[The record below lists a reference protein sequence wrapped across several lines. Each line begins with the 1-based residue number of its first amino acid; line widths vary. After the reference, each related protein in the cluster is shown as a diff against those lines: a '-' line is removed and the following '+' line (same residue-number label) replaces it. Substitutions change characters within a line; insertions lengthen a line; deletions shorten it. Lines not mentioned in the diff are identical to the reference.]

1 VICPKCGEDNSGTFR
16 FCGMCGTSL
25 EPGPAAKAA
34 DKLSTLPSSEPVS
47 SSSISRPAPRATFP
61 SPSHSTSTPA
71 IVPVQEPA
79 QRSMERNTFNAPETR
94 RQSVMETA
102 PPERAPERA
111 PQERQR
117 ERSVPP
123 ISGPSMLGLDQPGP
137 ISATS
142 PRNAA
147 SDLEFDRPSTDR
159 ATLKSS
165 RFDDDLSSDSLR
177 QRSFSG
183 LDSYMEPSNSG
194 ARRVVLLFVLLAALG
209 GAGWWAYN
217 NYIGLVQ
224 SRRAQSDTSSVI
236 EPPTDSA
243 SSKPTAPEPAP
254 APVPPAGTAQSATP
268 PSDVAEGP
276 SENASPAPAST
287 TTSSADAAPVRP
299 APRPAP
305 VAKAQP
311 PKPAPKQI
319 PPRHEPAMAAA
330 TASRIPATPPADTG
344 DASFRKAEAYLYGRG
359 AAQNCNEAIKNLKDA
374 SAKSNAKARSTFGT
388 LYATGHCVP
397 RDLPTSYLWFA
408 LALRVDPNNQILEKD
423 LTAVWNQMTPPERQM
438 ATRMKQ

>member
-1 VICPKCGEDNSGTFR
+1 VICPKCGENNSGTFR

-25 EPGPAAKAA
+25 EPGPAGKAA

-47 SSSISRPAPRATFP
+47 SSSISRPASRATFP
-61 SPSHSTSTPA
+61 SPSPSVSHSTSTPA
-71 IVPVQEPA
+71 IVPAQDPA
-79 QRSMERNTFNAPETR
+79 QRSMERTTFNAPETR
-94 RQSVMETA
+94 RQSVMEKA
-102 PPERAPERA
+102 PPERAQERA
-111 PQERQR
+111 AQERQ
-117 ERSVPP
+117 RSVPP

-137 ISATS
+137 IAAAN
-142 PRNAA
+142 PRNTA
-147 SDLEFDRPSTDR
+147 SDLEYDRTSIDR
-159 ATLKSS
+159 A

-217 NYIGLVQ
+217 NYVGLVQ
-224 SRRAQSDTSSVI
+224 SRRAQSDTSGVV

-243 SSKPTAPEPAP
+243 SSKPAPPEPAP
-254 APVPPAGTAQSATP
+254 APVPPAGTAQSTTP

-276 SENASPAPAST
+276 SENASPAPTST
-287 TTSSADAAPVRP
+287 TTSSADAAPVKP
-299 APRPAP
+299 APTPRPAP
-305 VAKAQP
+305 VAKAQA
-311 PKPAPKQI
+311 PKPTPKSI
-319 PPRHEPAMAAA
+319 APRHEPAMAAS

>member
-1 VICPKCGEDNSGTFR
+1 VTCPKCGENNSGTFR

-25 EPGPAAKAA
+25 EPSPAGKAA

-47 SSSISRPAPRATFP
+47 SSSISRPASRATFP
-61 SPSHSTSTPA
+61 SPSPSVSQPTSTPA
-71 IVPVQEPA
+71 IAPG
-79 QRSMERNTFNAPETR
+79 QRPMERNTFNAPEPR
-94 RQSVMETA
+94 RQFVMEKA
-102 PPERAPERA
+102 LPERERERA
-111 PQERQR
+111 
-117 ERSVPP
+117 RSVPP
-123 ISGPSMLGLDQPGP
+123 ISGPSMLGLDQPEP
-137 ISATS
+137 ISAAS

-147 SDLEFDRPSTDR
+147 IDLEFDRPSTDR
-159 ATLKSS
+159 ASLKSS

-217 NYIGLVQ
+217 NYVGLVQ
-224 SRRAQSDTSSVI
+224 SRRAQSDTSGVV

-243 SSKPTAPEPAP
+243 SSKPAPPEPAP
-254 APVPPAGTAQSATP
+254 APVPPAGTAQSTTP
-268 PSDVAEGP
+268 PSDVEEGP

-287 TTSSADAAPVRP
+287 TASSADAAPVKP

-305 VAKAQP
+305 IAKAQA
-311 PKPAPKQI
+311 PKPAPKSI
-319 PPRHEPAMAAA
+319 APRHEPAMAAA